1 MSASEEHATVVT
13 SATAEA
19 QTLAAE
25 AERNLKDAVEHAAAA
40 VTAAI
45 GELKNTVASLAA
57 QADTSQTAA
66 HNTLGPAEQHV
77 SATTAAG
84 QGTLPHVI
92 AAQEACQLAAND
104 ATGVQ
109 EFMGTLAGAV
119 EEAQSVAVTS
129 LMSLVSQLDEGIEG
143 AKKVVANLEEAATQ
157 ITLAQ
162 TPQ

>member
-1 MSASEEHATVVT
+1 MSASEEHATVV
-13 SATAEA
+13 SAATGEA
-19 QTLAAE
+19 QTLANE
-25 AERNLKDAVEHAAAA
+25 LDRNLKEAVENAAAA

-57 QADTSQTAA
+57 QADTSTTAA
-66 HNTLGPAEQHV
+66 QNTLGPAEQHV
-77 SATTAAG
+77 TATTAAG
-84 QGTLPHVI
+84 QGTLPHVL

-104 ATGVQ
+104 AAGVQ
-109 EFMGTLAGAV
+109 EFVGTLGGAV
-119 EEAQSVAVTS
+119 QEAQSIAVTS
-129 LMSLVSQLDEGIEG
+129 LMSLVGQLDDGIEG